1 MTALRSSLFVAVFA
15 LTACGPSDATIDTE
29 NDDVVDGAAADLAA
43 ASAGRF
49 ESFIGKDGQHY
60 FHLLAANGE
69 KVLASEGYTSAQGA
83 QGGIASVK
91 ANGANAARYL
101 SREASDGSRY
111 FVLTAA
117 NGAIIAVSQ
126 FYATQAGADR
136 GQAAVQRIV
145 GNIVGNQ
152 AAPAG
157 AARFETFKGI
167 DGRYFFH
174 LKANNGAIVL
184 QSQSYAA
191 KASATAGIASVKAN
205 GVLAARYEVR
215 AAADGKSYFVLKAGN
230 GAVIG
235 RSETYASTSNTQ
247 RGIATVQALLGEAK

>member
-1 MTALRSSLFVAVFA
+1 MTALRTSLFAAVFA
-15 LTACGPSDATIDTE
+15 LAACGPADATIDTQNE
-29 NDDVVDGAAADLAA
+29 DVVDGASADLAA

-49 ESFIGKDGQHY
+49 ESFVGKDGQHY

-69 KVLASEGYTSAQGA
+69 KVLGSEGYASAQGA

-117 NGAIIAVSQ
+117 NGAIIGMSQ
-126 FYATQAGADR
+126 FYATQASADR
-136 GQAAVQRIV
+136 GQAAVQRVV
-145 GNIVGNQ
+145 GNIVGNE
-152 AAPAG
+152 AAAAG
-157 AARFETFKGI
+157 ATRFETFKGL
-167 DGRYFFH
+167 DGRYYFH
-174 LKANNGAIVL
+174 LKANNGEIVL

-230 GAVIG
+230 GAIIG
-235 RSETYASTSNTQ
+235 RSEAYASASNAV
-247 RGIATVQALLGEAK
+247 RGIATVQALLGDTK